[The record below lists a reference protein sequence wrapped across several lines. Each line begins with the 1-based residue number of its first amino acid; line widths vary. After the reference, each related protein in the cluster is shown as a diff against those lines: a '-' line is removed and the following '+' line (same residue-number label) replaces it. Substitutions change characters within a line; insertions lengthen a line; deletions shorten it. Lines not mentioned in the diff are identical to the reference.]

1 MLELLLCSLLTVLP
15 DYLYRRYAQGKR
27 FGKEITLFSVW
38 YELRWGITACLML
51 TVGLITL
58 VFYNHPSTNN
68 VTLFF
73 RTVPIISEANGR
85 VAEVYVGNKGRD
97 RVEQGAPIFKLDSS
111 TQEAAVETARR
122 KIVETDAEMEVA
134 RADVIASEGQ
144 IQQAQGAYQQAL
156 DELNTKRE
164 WDSEKHPAPG
174 FWPSLDERIAA
185 ARAELDQPSAE
196 RRARVSRFDP
206 TPWQDWPKGWDDEP

>member
-27 FGKEITLFSVW
+27 FGKEITLYSVW

-58 VFYNHPSTNN
+58 VFYNHPSTSN

-85 VAEVYVGNKGRD
+85 VAEVYIGPRD
-97 RVEQGAPIFKLDSS
+97 RVKEGEPIFKLDSS
-111 TQEAAVETARR
+111 QQEAAVETARR
-122 KIVETDAEMEVA
+122 KIAETDAALEVA
-134 RADVIASEGQ
+134 STDI
-144 IQQAQGAYQQAL
+144 
-156 DELNTKRE
+156 
-164 WDSEKHPAPG
+164 
-174 FWPSLDERIAA
+174 IAA
-185 ARAELDQPSAE
+185 
-196 RRARVSRFDP
+196 
-206 TPWQDWPKGWDDEP
+206 